1 MSMTRRADR
10 CRSGSGPSEAL
21 PYGRMSQASLKPL
34 SSLRADLAAIV
45 GEQGLLEG
53 LAVRERGAALFHGR
67 VESELLVRPRS
78 TAQVS
83 QILGLCH
90 SRGQPVVT
98 HGGLTGLVQGAD
110 AGRGEVVLSLE
121 SMNAI
126 ERVDVAGRSLRA
138 QAGVQLGRVQR
149 EAEEHGMVFPLDL
162 GARDSAT
169 VGGNISTNAGGLRV
183 LRYGMMRNL
192 VLGLEAVLADGTVL
206 TSLNRMLKNNAGYDL
221 KQLFIGSEGTL
232 GVVTRAELRLVS
244 RTRSQETLLASL
256 PTFDAMVELL
266 GRLDAGLGGQLAAFE
281 ALWGNY
287 YDYNTLPA
295 AGNAAP
301 LARGAPFYVVAETL
315 GGDPEHDRVRLES
328 VLGEALEAGVVS
340 DVVIASSETERRAIW
355 AIREDVWEVQNIAP
369 LLTFDVSLPI
379 ENMKAYVWEVGEGVR
394 ALAGENR
401 CFVFGHMADG
411 NLHIVVAAGDDTET
425 RAKVEGIVYRP
436 LAAIGGSVSAEHGI
450 GLEKR
455 AYLPLSRS
463 AAEIATM
470 RLLKQALDPRGIL
483 NPGKVFA

>member
-1 MSMTRRADR
+1 MSAAVSND
-10 CRSGSGPSEAL
+10 L
-21 PYGRMSQASLKPL
+21 H
-34 SSLRADLAAIV
+34 ADLRAIV
-45 GEQGLLEG
+45 GEQSLLTG
-53 LAVRERGAALFHGR
+53 AAVRERGAVLFHG
-67 VESELLVRPRS
+67 VVDAELLVRPRS
-78 TAQVS
+78 TDQVS
-83 QILGLCH
+83 QVLALCH
-90 SRGQPVVT
+90 ARGQTVVT
-98 HGGLTGLVQGAD
+98 HGGLTGLVNGAD
-110 AGRGEVVLSLE
+110 AARGDLVLSLE

-138 QAGVQLGRVQR
+138 QAGAKLGNVQR
-149 EAEEHGMVFPLDL
+149 EAERHGMVFPLDL

-244 RTRSQETLLASL
+244 RTRSQETLLAAL
-256 PTFDAMVELL
+256 PSFEALTDLL
-266 GRLDAGLGGQLAAFE
+266 TRLDAGLGGQLAAFE

-287 YDYNTLPA
+287 YDLNTAPPA
-295 AGNAAP
+295 TNPPP
-301 LARGAPFYVVAETL
+301 LGRGAPFYAIAETL
-315 GGDPEHDRVRLES
+315 GGDPEADRARLEE
-328 VLGEALEAGVVS
+328 VLGEAMEAGVVS
-340 DVVIASSETERRAIW
+340 DVTLANSEAERRAIW
-355 AIREDVWEVQNIAP
+355 NIREDVWQPRHIAP

-379 ENMKAYVWEVGEGVR
+379 ENMKPYVEEVAASVR
-394 ALAGENR
+394 EFAGENR

-411 NLHIVVAAGDDTET
+411 NLHLVIAAGDDAAT
-425 RAKVEGIVYRP
+425 RAKVEDLVYRP
-436 LAAIGGSVSAEHGI
+436 LAVIGGSVSAEHGI

-455 AYLPLSRS
+455 AYLPLSRT

-470 RLLKQALDPRGIL
+470 RTIKRALDPRGIL

>member
-1 MSMTRRADR
+1 MSLAN
-10 CRSGSGPSEAL
+10 
-21 PYGRMSQASLKPL
+21 LK
-34 SSLRADLAAIV
+34 SDLRAIV

-53 LAVRERGAALFHGR
+53 SAVRERGQALFHGR
-67 VESELLVRPRS
+67 VESDILVRPRS
-78 TAQVS
+78 TEQVS
-83 QILGLCH
+83 GVLRLCH
-90 SRGQPVVT
+90 ARGQTVVT

-110 AGRGEVVLSLE
+110 AGSGDIVLSLE

-149 EAEEHGMVFPLDL
+149 EAEDHGMVFPLDL
-162 GARDSAT
+162 GARDSCT

-192 VLGLEAVLADGTVL
+192 VLGIEAVLADGTVL

-232 GVVTRAELRLVS
+232 GIVTRAELRLVS

-256 PTFDAMVELL
+256 PSFDAMVELL
-266 GRLDAGLGGQLAAFE
+266 GRLDSGLGGQLAAFE

-287 YDYNTLPA
+287 YDYNTAPPA
-295 AGNAAP
+295 QNTAP
-301 LARGAPFYVVAETL
+301 LARGAPFYVIAESL
-315 GGDPEHDRVRLES
+315 GGDPDADRARLEA
-328 VLGEALEAGVVS
+328 VLGEALEAGVLT
-340 DVVIASSETERRAIW
+340 DVVIANSEQERRAIW
-355 AIREDVWEVQNIAP
+355 AIREDVWQVQNIGP

-379 ENMKAYVWEVGEGVR
+379 ENMRDYAQGVCDGVR
-394 ALAGENR
+394 AYAGENHA
-401 CFVFGHMADG
+401 FVFGHMADG
-411 NLHIVVAAGDDTET
+411 NLHIVVAGGDDAAT
-425 RAKVEGIVYRP
+425 RARVEEIVYRP

-455 AYLPLSRS
+455 AYLPLSRTP
-463 AAEIATM
+463 AEISTM

-483 NPGKVFA
+483 NPGKVFT

>member
-1 MSMTRRADR
+1 MRTSVRVVVVYRRMT
-10 CRSGSGPSEAL
+10 
-21 PYGRMSQASLKPL
+21 QASF
-34 SSLRADLAAIV
+34 RADLRAIV
-45 GEQGLLEG
+45 GEQGMLEG
-53 LAVRERGAALFHGR
+53 EAVRARAGLLWHGR
-67 VESELLVRPRS
+67 VEAELLVRPRT

-83 QILGLCH
+83 DVLRLCH
-90 SRGQPVVT
+90 ANRQPVVT
-98 HGGLTGLVQGAD
+98 HGGLTGLVNGAD
-110 AGRGEVVLSLE
+110 ASRGDIVLSLE
-121 SMNAI
+121 SMTAI
-126 ERVDVAGRSLRA
+126 ERVDVAGRSLRS
-138 QAGVQLGRVQR
+138 QAGAKLGAVQR
-149 EAEEHGMVFPLDL
+149 EAERHGLVFPLDL

-192 VLGLEAVLADGTVL
+192 VLGIEAVLADGTVL

-266 GRLDAGLGGQLAAFE
+266 GLLDAGLGGQLAAFE

-287 YDYNTLPA
+287 YDYNTAPPA
-295 AGNAAP
+295 QNVPP
-301 LARGAPFYVVAETL
+301 LARGAPFYVIAETL
-315 GGDPEHDRVRLES
+315 GGDPEADRARLES
-328 VLGEALEAGVVS
+328 VLAGALESGVVQ
-340 DVVIASSETERRAIW
+340 DVTLASSETERRAIW
-355 AIREDVWEVQNIAP
+355 NIREDVWQVKHIAP

-379 ENMKAYVWEVGEGVR
+379 ENMKDYVRQVEDSVR
-394 ALAGENR
+394 AFAGENR

-411 NLHIVVAAGDDTET
+411 NLHLVIAAGDDAGT
-425 RAKVEGIVYRP
+425 RARVEDMVYRP

-450 GLEKR
+450 GIEKR

-470 RLLKQALDPRGIL
+470 RLLKNALDPRGIL

>member
-1 MSMTRRADR
+1 
-10 CRSGSGPSEAL
+10 
-21 PYGRMSQASLKPL
+21 MSQAN
-34 SSLRADLAAIV
+34 SSLLVSDLRAVV

-53 LAVRERGAALFHGR
+53 SAVRERGAALFHGR
-67 VESELLVRPRS
+67 VDAELLVRPRS
-78 TAQVS
+78 TEQVS
-83 QILGLCH
+83 AILGICH

-98 HGGLTGLVQGAD
+98 HGGLTGLVNGAD
-110 AGRGEVVLSLE
+110 AGRGDIVLSLE
-121 SMNAI
+121 SMNGI
-126 ERVDVAGRSLRA
+126 ERVDVPGRSMRV
-138 QAGVQLGRVQR
+138 QAGAKLGIVQR
-149 EAEEHGMVFPLDL
+149 AAEEQGMVFPLDL

-192 VLGLEAVLADGTVL
+192 VLGIEAVLADGTVL

-266 GRLDAGLGGQLAAFE
+266 GRLDSGLGGQLAAFE

-287 YDYNTLPA
+287 YDYNTTPA

-301 LARGAPFYVVAETL
+301 LARGAPFYVIAEAL
-315 GGDPEHDRVRLES
+315 GGDPEHDRAQLES
-328 VLGEALEAGVVS
+328 VLADALEAGVVS
-340 DVVIASSETERRAIW
+340 DVVMANSESERRAIW

-379 ENMKAYVWEVGEGVR
+379 ENMKAYAQEITESVR
-394 ALAGENR
+394 DFAGENR

-411 NLHIVVAAGDDTET
+411 NLHIVVAAGDDAAT
-425 RAKVEGIVYRP
+425 RARVEDMIYRP

-455 AYLPLSRS
+455 AYLPLSRTP
-463 AAEIATM
+463 AELATM
-470 RLLKQALDPRGIL
+470 RLLKKALDPKGIL

>member
-1 MSMTRRADR
+1 
-10 CRSGSGPSEAL
+10 
-21 PYGRMSQASLKPL
+21 MSQPQLKPD
-34 SSLRADLAAIV
+34 LRSDLRAIV
-45 GEQGLLEG
+45 GEQGMLEG
-53 LAVRERGAALFHGR
+53 AAVRERGSAIFHGR
-67 VESELLVRPRS
+67 VDADLLVRPRS
-78 TAQVS
+78 TEQVS
-83 QILGLCH
+83 AILRLCH
-90 SRGQPVVT
+90 ACGQTVVT

-110 AGRGEVVLSLE
+110 AGRRDIVLSME

-126 ERVDVAGRSLRA
+126 ERVDVPGRSLRA

-149 EAEEHGMVFPLDL
+149 AAEEQGMVFPLDL
-162 GARDSAT
+162 GARDSCT

-192 VLGLEAVLADGTVL
+192 VLGVEAVLADGTVL

-232 GVVTRAELRLVS
+232 GIVTRAELRLVS

-256 PTFDAMVELL
+256 PEFDAMVDLL

-281 ALWGNY
+281 ALWGNF
-287 YDYNTLPA
+287 YDHNTSTA

-301 LARGAPFYVVAETL
+301 LQRGAPFYVIAETL
-315 GGDPEHDRVRLES
+315 GGDPEADRARLET
-328 VLGEALEAGVVS
+328 VMGEALESGVVT
-340 DVVIASSETERRAIW
+340 DVVIANSESERRAIW
-355 AIREDVWEVQNIAP
+355 TVREDVWEVQSIAP

-379 ENMKAYVWEVGEGVR
+379 ENMKAYAGEVRDSVR
-394 ALAGENR
+394 AFAGEDR
-401 CFVFGHMADG
+401 TFVFGHMADG
-411 NLHIVVAAGDDTET
+411 NLHIVIAAGDDAAT
-425 RAKVEGIVYRP
+425 RAKVEDMVYRP

-455 AYLPLSRS
+455 AYLPLSRTP
-463 AAEIATM
+463 AEISTM
-470 RLLKQALDPRGIL
+470 RLLKQALDPKGIL